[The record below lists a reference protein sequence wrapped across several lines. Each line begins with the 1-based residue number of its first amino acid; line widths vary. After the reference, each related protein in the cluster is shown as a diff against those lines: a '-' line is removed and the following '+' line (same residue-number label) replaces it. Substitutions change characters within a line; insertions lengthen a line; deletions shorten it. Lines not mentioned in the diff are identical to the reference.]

1 MSEYCELDLTQ
12 RPCESQRRE
21 VFQEPATPA
30 CTLRRDQIN
39 LRLWD
44 TILSDWFL
52 ENKKGGAFCVVW
64 LPVSEDPSIWKVPGD
79 FRQDRS
85 KHGVKCSQLCVST
98 CITDVVRTGFVRLMF
113 CHWLPLWDKMQVIF
127 CLFCLFI
134 FNHINHCISG

>member
-98 CITDVVRTGFVRLMF
+98 CITDVVRTYICQAYVLSLTSFVGQNASHF
-113 CHWLPLWDKMQVIF
+113 
-127 CLFCLFI
+127 LFVLFVY
-134 FNHINHCISG
+134 F